1 MKKLKTMFASVAIL
15 LATSAFASPGPE
27 KISEKVKA
35 EFEKNFTGALNVNW
49 EKKDDFYFASF
60 KLNEKEVSAAYNE
73 SGELLGVSRVIE
85 TSQLPLNVSLAIAN
99 SYKDYAVANNVSEIV
114 FDGQTNYYVNV
125 ETSQKVLK
133 LKCNSYG
140 EITVERKTKKLR
152 SKFI

>member
-1 MKKLKTMFASVAIL
+1 MKKLKTMFAAVAIL

-27 KISEKVKA
+27 KISERVKA

-60 KLNEKEVSAAYNE
+60 KLNENEVSAAYNE

-85 TSQLPLNVSLAIAN
+85 TSQLPLNVSLAITN
-99 SYKDYAVANNVSEIV
+99 RYKDYTVANNVSEIV

-125 ETSQKVLK
+125 ENSQKILK

-140 EITVERKTKKLR
+140 EITVERKTKK
-152 SKFI
+152 

>member
-140 EITVERKTKKLR
+140 EITVERKTKK
-152 SKFI
+152 

>member
-1 MKKLKTMFASVAIL
+1 MKKLKTMFAAVAIL

-27 KISEKVKA
+27 KISERVKA

-99 SYKDYAVANNVSEIV
+99 SYKDYTVANNVSEIV

-140 EITVERKTKKLR
+140 EITVERKTKK
-152 SKFI
+152 

>member
-1 MKKLKTMFASVAIL
+1 MKKLKTMFAAVAIL

-27 KISEKVKA
+27 KISERVKA

-85 TSQLPLNVSLAIAN
+85 TSQLPLNVSLAIAS

-140 EITVERKTKKLR
+140 EITVERKTKK
-152 SKFI
+152 

>member
-1 MKKLKTMFASVAIL
+1 MKKLKTMFAAVAIL

-27 KISEKVKA
+27 KISERVKA

-125 ETSQKVLK
+125 ETSQKILK

-140 EITVERKTKKLR
+140 EITVERKTKK
-152 SKFI
+152 

>member
-27 KISEKVKA
+27 KISERVKA

-85 TSQLPLNVSLAIAN
+85 TSQLPLNISLAIAN
-99 SYKDYAVANNVSEIV
+99 SYKNYAVANNVSEIV

-125 ETSQKVLK
+125 ETSQKILK

-140 EITVERKTKKLR
+140 EITVERKTKK
-152 SKFI
+152 

>member
-1 MKKLKTMFASVAIL
+1 MKKLKTMFAAVAIL

-27 KISEKVKA
+27 KISERVKA
-35 EFEKNFTGALNVNW
+35 EFEKIFTGALNVNW
-49 EKKDDFYFASF
+49 KKKDDFYFASF

-85 TSQLPLNVSLAIAN
+85 TSQLPLNVSLAIAS

-140 EITVERKTKKLR
+140 EITVERKTKK
-152 SKFI
+152 

>member
-1 MKKLKTMFASVAIL
+1 MKKLKTMFAAVAIL

-27 KISEKVKA
+27 KISERVKA

-85 TSQLPLNVSLAIAN
+85 TSQLPLNVSLAITN
-99 SYKDYAVANNVSEIV
+99 RYKDYTVANNVSEIV

-125 ETSQKVLK
+125 ENSQKILK

-140 EITVERKTKKLR
+140 EITVERKTKK
-152 SKFI
+152 

>member
-1 MKKLKTMFASVAIL
+1 MKKLKTMFAAVAIL

-27 KISEKVKA
+27 KISERAKA

-99 SYKDYAVANNVSEIV
+99 SYKDYTVANNVSEIV

-140 EITVERKTKKLR
+140 EITVERKTKK
-152 SKFI
+152 

>member
-1 MKKLKTMFASVAIL
+1 MKKLKTMFAAVAIL

-27 KISEKVKA
+27 KISERVKA

-85 TSQLPLNVSLAIAN
+85 ISQLPLNVSLAIAN

-140 EITVERKTKKLR
+140 EITVERKTKK
-152 SKFI
+152 

>member
-1 MKKLKTMFASVAIL
+1 MKKLKTMFAAVAIL

-27 KISEKVKA
+27 KISERVKA

-140 EITVERKTKKLR
+140 EITVERKTKK
-152 SKFI
+152 